1 MPRIFFRLLTMRMRW
16 YAATTGRVLL
26 RHWLWC
32 MVAANFLIPPGIP
45 LPTLMRALAF
55 PLTELV
61 APGRAPLALLLHLLA
76 LHAFAAT
83 WAATQR
89 DAVSGGPFMRYVV
102 TLPLSSGARRG
113 VDLAVL
119 AATDNPW
126 LIQFAIAVALSAY
139 SGDEAAYRI
148 AALTATL
155 FVALAAQLAILER
168 TPAALIV
175 AVIADI
181 ALALGLGARNWLALV
196 VAPALA
202 GSAFYGDWANRF
214 SAAAREALRKAAS
227 KRCGL
232 LPPPPLPLLIQGKA
246 LATHSASVALRIGT
260 AIGLAIGT
268 DALIDVFSYDSR
280 SLPTIIT
287 ALAGIAIL
295 LSGVYRILAAAHRTM
310 GHYLRALPARP
321 AYWPLRD
328 MALVAGVG
336 ALPLLVLSI
345 PAATH
350 RLAASATVLGL
361 AGADLA
367 LLAAMRFPIT
377 HGGRH
382 AVLLT
387 VALAGLWATAAMA
400 AVAR

>member
-1 MPRIFFRLLTMRMRW
+1 MPRLFFRLLAMRMRW

-32 MVAANFLIPPGIP
+32 VVAANFLIPPGIP
-45 LPTLMRALAF
+45 LPTLARALAL

-61 APGRAPLALLLHLLA
+61 APGRAPLGLLLHLLA
-76 LHAFAAT
+76 VHAFAAT
-83 WAATQR
+83 WVAVQR

-102 TLPLSSGARRG
+102 TLPLSRSARRG

-119 AATDNPW
+119 AATDNLW
-126 LIQFAIAVALSAY
+126 LVPFAIAVALSAY
-139 SGDEAAYRI
+139 SGGEAAYRI
-148 AALTATL
+148 AALAATL
-155 FVALAAQLAILER
+155 FIALTAQLAILER
-168 TPAALIV
+168 TPTALIV
-175 AVIADI
+175 AAIADI
-181 ALALGLGARNWLALV
+181 ALAHGLGARNWLALA
-196 VAPALA
+196 VAPAIA
-202 GSAFYGDWANRF
+202 ASAFYGDWAIGF
-214 SAAAREALRKAAS
+214 SIAARHALRTAAS
-227 KRCGL
+227 KRYGL

-246 LATHSASVALRIGT
+246 LAAHSASVALRIGA
-260 AIGLAIGT
+260 AIGLAIGA
-268 DALIDVFSYDSR
+268 DALVDLFSYDSR

-310 GHYLRALPARP
+310 AHYLRTLPVRP

-336 ALPLLVLSI
+336 ALPLLLLSI

-350 RLAASATVLGL
+350 RLAASATLLGL

-367 LLAAMRFPIT
+367 LLAAMRFPVT

-387 VALAGLWATAAMA
+387 VALAGLWSTAAMA